1 MYVMYHVT
9 RLQREYLM
17 PGGEE
22 MTTLVDLT
30 QTRLQCCG
38 VTSQQ
43 DYDNVSTKLLAF
55 AFKHSLSRIEVKFT

>member
-1 MYVMYHVT
+1 MYHVT

-38 VTSQQ
+38 VTGHQ
-43 DYDNVSTKLLAF
+43 DYTNVRFYRLCAIVS
-55 AFKHSLSRIEVKFT
+55 

>member
-1 MYVMYHVT
+1 MCNVMYHVT

-30 QTRLQCCG
+30 QTQLQCCG
-38 VTSQQ
+38 VTGHQ
-43 DYDNVSTKLLAF
+43 DYINVSIKILQMIIYCF
-55 AFKHSLSRIEVKFT
+55 

>member
-1 MYVMYHVT
+1 MMYHVT

-30 QTRLQCCG
+30 QTQLQCCG
-38 VTSQQ
+38 VTGHQ
-43 DYDNVSTKLLAF
+43 DYDNVSV
-55 AFKHSLSRIEVKFT
+55 SRNESVQWLPPSNSPQENR